1 MDPLRDAYAAASV
14 EKQQPEKFV
23 GFVRPTYTPR
33 SYLTKSMRER
43 DMGRY
48 LEGTNAGGDWA
59 EGPLHAGPLG
69 HGSCVAE
76 SVSSAVYVPNIGVL
90 SLFH

>member
-1 MDPLRDAYAAASV
+1 MDPLRDAYAVASV

-33 SYLTKSMRER
+33 SYLTKRMPER

-48 LEGTNAGGDWA
+48 LEGTNAGGRSGRIATPRWSTPA
-59 EGPLHAGPLG
+59 WR
-69 HGSCVAE
+69 CVAE